1 MDLVR
6 GFPPTRNSAVAAVR
20 NGDARER
27 ARGLDELAA
36 GYWRPVYSYLRLRWP
51 RPHEEAADL
60 AQEFFADVVE
70 KELIA
75 RFDPSR
81 ARLRTFL
88 RVCIDGLVANRDRA
102 AARLKRGGAGPAFD
116 FDEVREE
123 IDRIGECAS
132 ADSPEILFEKEWAR
146 SVFAM
151 ALQRLREPCAS
162 AGKSES
168 YALLERYD
176 LAGE

>member
-27 ARGLDELAA
+27 ARGLGDLAA
-36 GYWRPVYSYLRLRWP
+36 LYWRPVYSYLRLRWR

-60 AQEFFADVVE
+60 SQEFFAEVVQ
-70 KELIA
+70 KELLV

-88 RVCIDGLVANRDRA
+88 RTCIDGLVANHDKA
-102 AARLKRGGAGPAFD
+102 AKRQKRGG
-116 FDEVREE
+116 
-123 IDRIGECAS
+123 GEATVPL
-132 ADSPEILFEKEWAR
+132 DVGF
-146 SVFAM
+146 
-151 ALQRLREPCAS
+151 
-162 AGKSES
+162 
-168 YALLERYD
+168 
-176 LAGE
+176 